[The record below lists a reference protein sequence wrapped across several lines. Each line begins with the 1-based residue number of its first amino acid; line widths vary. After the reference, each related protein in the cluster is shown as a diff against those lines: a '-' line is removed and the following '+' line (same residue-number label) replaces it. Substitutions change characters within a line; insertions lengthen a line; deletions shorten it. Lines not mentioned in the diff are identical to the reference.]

1 MDGLPGTEA
10 TSVIVTVAVSRAAV
24 SPWGMAVSTVT
35 WSGRGAPKEKLTP
48 SPPSLDSLSTI
59 AVNERHPAR
68 FALRERD
75 GAAGRQNVVR

>member
-35 WSGRGAPKEKLTP
+35 WSGRVAPKENLTP
-48 SPPSLDSLSTI
+48 SPSSLDSLSTI
-59 AVNERHPAR
+59 AVNESV
-68 FALRERD
+68 LRVSPS
-75 GAAGRQNVVR
+75 ANVTELLGVRM